1 MPTLVVLLV
10 HLLIYTYEGH
20 YPIFVQL
27 YWIELDGVTK
37 KPEKM
42 RKRQSSDFG
51 IMNTWESRPTFLS
64 RPELRDNATQH

>member
-37 KPEKM
+37 KPEKNAKTAKF
-42 RKRQSSDFG
+42 RL
-51 IMNTWESRPTFLS
+51 W
-64 RPELRDNATQH
+64 DNEYVGK